1 MRIRTGQDFQIQF
14 ILYGKQQNPD
24 CAVRID
30 VLVKG
35 LLNVISVFNQSHRV
49 ISNQFKVGV
58 VKVLFIANR
67 KISAYTC
74 KSSSGHR
81 LVKVSI
87 AMRIIKCE
95 REYLCTDEQIS
106 AEFQLLQFYFCC

>member
-1 MRIRTGQDFQIQF
+1 MWIRTGPDFQIQF

-30 VLVKG
+30 VKG
-35 LLNVISVFNQSHRV
+35 LLNVISVFNQSRRV